1 MSDRRPYPEK
11 ARSRIEASNAIEL
24 LLENANRPS
33 RKDACPRIIE
43 LILARAKGLQ
53 WKELKPEDRNSLCDL
68 LVKEFSSLELSNAQ
82 VQGLLGVVK
91 KVLPDMA
98 QVEFKGAVRNTHFVM
113 MPPKVH
119 NSEDWRSGVIE
130 AEIVNDRK
138 LGLESAAG
146 AADVPVAVSR

>member
-33 RKDACPRIIE
+33 RKDACPRILE

-53 WKELKPEDRNSLCDL
+53 WKELRPEDRNSLCDL
-68 LVKEFSSLELSNAQ
+68 LVKEFSNLELSNAQ
-82 VQGLLGVVK
+82 VQGLLGCIK
-91 KVLPDMA
+91 KVLPDTA
-98 QVEFKGAVRNTHFVM
+98 QVEVKGGTQNTHYVL

-119 NSEDWRSGVIE
+119 NSADWKAGVIE
-130 AEIVNDRK
+130 AEVLNARQ
-138 LGLESAAG
+138 LGLESPARP
-146 AADVPVAVSR
+146 ADVPVAVSR